1 MPINNIALL
10 VVVLLC
16 FVAVLL
22 VLNLKEHRQ
31 VQAKKQQLNSYEQI
45 LNQAGAY
52 IYVKDIHCRY
62 VYANQLTLDFF
73 GVTQE
78 QLKGTTDTHYFPKAV
93 AKLLLQNDR
102 KVLALQ
108 LKIADDIMVEGD
120 QDGSCHVF
128 HEVKQPLFDDKGKL
142 SGLIGVST
150 EITDEYNLRSEL
162 EQLAN
167 TDPLTGLYNRRS
179 FNAFSEHEYARAMRY
194 FEPLSLMIIDI
205 DLFKGVNDT
214 YGHLIGDEVI
224 KRVALVCA
232 QHIRESDVLARI
244 GGEEFAI
251 LLPGT
256 DTDSAYK
263 LAERLRASQQTYRF
277 PGQHEANDLP
287 EVTISI
293 GVSTLSV
300 KDKSFAQMLSRADKA
315 LYSSKNVGRN
325 SVHVA

>member
-10 VVVLLC
+10 VMVLLC

-22 VLNLKEHRQ
+22 MLNLKEHRQ
-31 VQAKKQQLNSYEQI
+31 VKAKKQQLNSYEQI
-45 LNQAGAY
+45 LDQVGAY

-78 QLKGTTDTHYFPKAV
+78 QLKGTTDVNYFPEA
-93 AKLLLQNDR
+93 AAELLLKNDR

-108 LKIADDIMVEGD
+108 LKIADDIMV
-120 QDGSCHVF
+120 DGNEDGISHVF
-128 HEVKQPLFDDKGKL
+128 HEIKQPLFDEKGKL
-142 SGLIGVST
+142 TGLIGVST

-205 DLFKGVNDT
+205 DLFKNVNDT
-214 YGHLIGDEVI
+214 YGHLVGDEVI
-224 KRVALVCA
+224 RRVALVCN
-232 QHIRESDVLARI
+232 QHIREADVLARI

-256 DTDSAYK
+256 DTESAYK
-263 LAERLRASQQTYRF
+263 LAERLRISQQTYRF

-315 LYSSKNVGRN
+315 LYSSKNIGRN